1 MLKTALLGIL
11 TILIAMAMRQGK
23 AEFSTFVSFT
33 GSILIAWIA
42 VQLLDGIT
50 GSLERLEK
58 LISVDMEYIALLL
71 KMIGVTYLSEFSSSI
86 CRDAGYSAVAGQIE
100 LVGKLTILTIGMPI
114 VLALFELIVATICQM
129 NYSWT
134 IQKGRKQWKHCCRER
149 CRVLL
154 KH

>member
-42 VQLLDGIT
+42 VRLLKGII
-50 GSLERLEK
+50 GSFERMEK
-58 LISVDMEYIALLL
+58 LVSVDMEYITLLL
-71 KMIGVTYLSEFSSSI
+71 KMIGVTYLSEFSSAI

-114 VLALFELIVATICQM
+114 VFALFELMVTMI
-129 NYSWT
+129 
-134 IQKGRKQWKHCCRER
+134 
-149 CRVLL
+149 
-154 KH
+154 

>member
-11 TILIAMAMRQGK
+11 TIIIAMAMRQGK

-42 VQLLDGIT
+42 IQLLDGIT
-50 GSLERLEK
+50 GSFARLEK
-58 LISVDMEYIALLL
+58 LLSVDMEYIELLT
-71 KMIGVTYLSEFSSSI
+71 KMIGVTYLSEFASSL

-114 VLALFELIVATICQM
+114 VLALFELMVAM
-129 NYSWT
+129 
-134 IQKGRKQWKHCCRER
+134 
-149 CRVLL
+149 V
-154 KH
+154 

>member
-23 AEFSTFVSFT
+23 AEFSMFVSFT

-114 VLALFELIVATICQM
+114 VLALFELMVAMI
-129 NYSWT
+129 
-134 IQKGRKQWKHCCRER
+134 
-149 CRVLL
+149 
-154 KH
+154 

>member
-11 TILIAMAMRQGK
+11 TIIIAMAMRQGK
-23 AEFSTFVSFT
+23 AEYATFVSFT

-42 VQLLDGIT
+42 VRLLDGIT

-58 LISVDMEYIALLL
+58 LLHLDMEYVALLM
-71 KMIGVTYLSEFSSSI
+71 KMIGVTYLSEFASSL

-114 VLALFELIVATICQM
+114 VLALFELMVDM
-129 NYSWT
+129 
-134 IQKGRKQWKHCCRER
+134 
-149 CRVLL
+149 V
-154 KH
+154 

>member
-11 TILIAMAMRQGK
+11 TIIIAMAMRQGK

-42 VQLLDGIT
+42 IQLLEGIT
-50 GSLERLEK
+50 GSFERLEK
-58 LISVDMEYIALLL
+58 LLSVDMEYIALLT
-71 KMIGVTYLSEFSSSI
+71 KMIGVTYLSEFASSL

-114 VLALFELIVATICQM
+114 VLALFELMVAM
-129 NYSWT
+129 
-134 IQKGRKQWKHCCRER
+134 
-149 CRVLL
+149 V
-154 KH
+154 

>member
-1 MLKTALLGIL
+1 MLKTALLGIV
-11 TILIAMAMRQGK
+11 TILTAMTMKQGK

-58 LISVDMEYIALLL
+58 LISVDMEYIALLM
-71 KMIGVTYLSEFSSSI
+71 KMIGVTYVSEFASAI

-114 VLALFELIVATICQM
+114 VFALFELMVAMI
-129 NYSWT
+129 
-134 IQKGRKQWKHCCRER
+134 
-149 CRVLL
+149 
-154 KH
+154 

>member
-1 MLKTALLGIL
+1 MLKTALLGIV
-11 TILIAMAMRQGK
+11 TILTAMTMRQGK

-50 GSLERLEK
+50 GSMERLEK
-58 LISVDMEYIALLL
+58 LLAVDMEYLTLLM
-71 KMIGVTYLSEFSSSI
+71 KMIGVTYLSEFASAI

-114 VLALFELIVATICQM
+114 VFALFELMVAMI
-129 NYSWT
+129 
-134 IQKGRKQWKHCCRER
+134 
-149 CRVLL
+149 
-154 KH
+154 

>member
-114 VLALFELIVATICQM
+114 VLALFELMVAMI
-129 NYSWT
+129 
-134 IQKGRKQWKHCCRER
+134 
-149 CRVLL
+149 
-154 KH
+154 

>member
-1 MLKTALLGIL
+1 MLRTALLGIL
-11 TILIAMAMRQGK
+11 TIMIAMAMRQGK
-23 AEFSTFVSFT
+23 AEFATFVSFT

-58 LISVDMEYIALLL
+58 LLSIDMEYIALLM
-71 KMIGVTYLSEFSSSI
+71 KMIGVTYLSEFASSL

-114 VLALFELIVATICQM
+114 VLALFELMVAM
-129 NYSWT
+129 
-134 IQKGRKQWKHCCRER
+134 
-149 CRVLL
+149 V
-154 KH
+154 